1 MNHLYQ
7 DSPIYSHALCVTC
20 SKLEA
25 MKGWG
30 LILWVKIRI
39 AVSPL
44 WVFVAEWNLVWV
56 HNNLNSNNQYYSW
69 DLWAFF
75 RISLIKGRR

>member
-39 AVSPL
+39 AEIDLFWNRGSSLKESTYLPAADISTQASLVSCQ
-44 WVFVAEWNLVWV
+44 VSSVIA
-56 HNNLNSNNQYYSW
+56 S
-69 DLWAFF
+69 
-75 RISLIKGRR
+75 

>member
-1 MNHLYQ
+1 LCPGVVVCWGKNLSFMNHLYQ

-20 SKLEA
+20 PKLEA

-39 AVSPL
+39 AVAIG
-44 WVFVAEWNLVWV
+44 F
-56 HNNLNSNNQYYSW
+56 
-69 DLWAFF
+69 
-75 RISLIKGRR
+75 